1 MINLIKHAVALN
13 GPFEGKGECLTQ
25 GQIHSRFRKNVLRM
39 EQSVLSGKVEIQSD
53 LFFLFGF
60 HTVCFYNCIP
70 ISPFLFATS
79 SRLRVHMCMSVCVY
93 VTMCCVYVPKWVK
106 LYMPLYMCIYLYACL
121 CICEYIYF
129 HVQEYTCINLYIY
142 VHVYIFVYIYMCV
155 FVYVG
160 MCMYVHMLTFSTDNT
175 DIYFINTYMY
185 ISDIYYSL
193 TIKPFLYK
201 S

>member
-1 MINLIKHAVALN
+1 MHFLALAQEVILKVLVIETRALTEWVCGCVCVYCEHASAAAFSGWEYTPALPGKEPIAPLTNLIKHAVALN

-93 VTMCCVYVPKWVK
+93 VTVCVV
-106 LYMPLYMCIYLYACL
+106 YMCL
-121 CICEYIYF
+121 C
-129 HVQEYTCINLYIY
+129 
-142 VHVYIFVYIYMCV
+142 
-155 FVYVG
+155 G
-160 MCMYVHMLTFSTDNT
+160 
-175 DIYFINTYMY
+175 
-185 ISDIYYSL
+185 
-193 TIKPFLYK
+193 
-201 S
+201 